1 MVATFTHKVLA
12 YLESKG
18 KTKKELR
25 PLTGSIELH
34 DDRDGNGPYIKI
46 WNLDGVAK
54 PTVEQLN
61 ALESTADTLGKNNVI
76 RAKRKTLYGDIGE
89 QLDLLYKDIVADKL
103 DTTGEWAKKIKAIKD
118 ANAKE

>member
-34 DDRDGNGPYIKI
+34 DDRDGNGPNIKI

-103 DTTGEWAKKIKAIKD
+103 DTTGEWAKKIKSIKD

>member
-76 RAKRKTLYGDIGE
+76 HAKRKTLYGDIGE

-103 DTTGEWAKKIKAIKD
+103 DTTGEWAKKIKSIKD